1 MMDKQRKL
9 SICLIAL
16 EILNESSSD
25 SFSEEE
31 EEKLPSLPIQIRPR
45 VKNYMNTVNEYSDM
59 EFKSHFR

>member
-1 MMDKQRKL
+1 MDKHRKL

-16 EILNESSSD
+16 EVLNESSSD

-31 EEKLPSLPIQIRPR
+31 EQVELLPIQVVRPR
-45 VKNYMNTVNEYSDM
+45 IKNYIDTVNKYSDE

>member
-1 MMDKQRKL
+1 MDKHRKL

-16 EILNESSSD
+16 EVLNESSSD

-31 EEKLPSLPIQIRPR
+31 EQVELLPIQVVRSRI
-45 VKNYMNTVNEYSDM
+45 KNYIDTVNKYSDK

>member
-1 MMDKQRKL
+1 MMDKQHKL

-45 VKNYMNTVNEYSDM
+45 VKNYINTVNEHSDM